1 MLFVCQSRFIYGC
14 GHLCPTTAWSI
25 WGIIFSMLCLQP
37 QCKSLVPALRRPPYI
52 YINFKV
58 TESHVRAQEVCE
70 SRGGRPGH
78 PVPVSPYGL
87 CARKATLN
95 SARVRAQEVCGG
107 RGGRNG
113 PYGLCGR
120 KATLNSKESLAWNR
134 MDLIRERS
142 SAVCTCFA
150 R

>member
-1 MLFVCQSRFIYGC
+1 MVVGTCAQLLLGQSGASFFRCYAFS
-14 GHLCPTTAWSI
+14 LNARAW
-25 WGIIFSMLCLQP
+25 C
-37 QCKSLVPALRRPPYI
+37 RPFDDHHI

-120 KATLNSKESLAWNR
+120 KAALNSKESLAWNR